1 MGGKKKYIEM
11 FGSFTEPFKC
21 FRKCFLLS
29 KFHSNAFSCSLWRQH
44 CCRVSHTSHRPCL
57 RRWRNHGDQLPNH
70 GHPAEWAAC
79 RWGIGSFVCF
89 YLLMRDLS
97 DLLMIIVIWSCVI
110 STFGSRVTSP
120 VVVLR
125 RLEYFTEYSSVNPSL
140 RLVWSLY
147 Y

>member
-1 MGGKKKYIEM
+1 M

-97 DLLMIIVIWSCVI
+97 DLLVIIVIWSCVI
-110 STFGSRVTSP
+110 CTLGSRVTSP
-120 VVVLR
+120 AVVLR
-125 RLEYFTEYSSVNPSL
+125 HPWVFHRIFVSKSFIMPRVIPLL
-140 RLVWSLY
+140 LVHKVRT
-147 Y
+147 